1 MVYSEVY
8 SVKTYALLLAVA
20 VLSGQA
26 PTAAPGSVRHLVY
39 QFGYNTAVASSGQG
53 TGTTTI
59 DIMGPAKDGGVMISG
74 TDFWWN
80 TVRPRATNTCE
91 VYSSGKVSCS
101 QAPYAISP
109 IQLTLFPLLGSSFF
123 NGLNGSGTSSWTHT
137 YTFYAAVLPG
147 ASSGFAS
154 QPYTWKCTYTFQG
167 KGLISK
173 AGGAILIQAHGKL
186 VQQGGRN
193 WQASS
198 KQRIAYDPAA
208 GIPVVV
214 RDVRTHLPMRSVYS
228 NDLVE
233 VKLIKDSQS
242 TH

>member
-1 MVYSEVY
+1 MMRLEV
-8 SVKTYALLLAVA
+8 SAVKSYALSFISVLA
-20 VLSGQA
+20 LMGQTPSQSTPA
-26 PTAAPGSVRHLVY
+26 RHLVY
-39 QFGYNTAVASSGQG
+39 EFGYNTAVASSGQG

-91 VYSSGKVSCS
+91 LYPSGKVSCS
-101 QAPYAISP
+101 AAPSAISP
-109 IQLTLFPLLGSSFF
+109 IQLTIFPLLASHYFS
-123 NGLNGSGTSSWTHT
+123 GLNASGTSSWLRT
-137 YTFYAAVLPG
+137 YTVYAAVLPG
-147 ASSGFAS
+147 AASGFAS
-154 QPYTWKCTYTFQG
+154 NAYTWNCTYSLQG
-167 KGLISK
+167 KGLIPK
-173 AGGAILIQAHGKL
+173 AGGAILVQAHGTL
-186 VQQGGRN
+186 AQQGGRY
-193 WQASS
+193 WKASS

-233 VKLIKDSQS
+233 LKLKKDSQS
-242 TH
+242 K